1 MTKLR
6 RTFEV
11 SRTSRRGRRRTQCSG
26 SRRGRRRTQCSG
38 SRRGRRRTQFLI
50 LAALVLLAAA
60 VPAPAPAQQ
69 QDLPAVF
76 SEVIDVRVVNIEVVV
91 TDRQGNRIHDLK
103 ASDFELLV
111 DGEPTPISYFTEIDE
126 GLAQETA
133 GGNVAGVPELDANAP
148 VGTSFL
154 IFVDDFFAIKRDRDR
169 VLDRLEEDLAQLG
182 PTDRVAAV
190 AFDGM
195 SVTMLTTWT
204 NSPSQLS
211 DALREARRRRT
222 FGMMRGAEL
231 RTNDDEQTEQANLRA
246 LANRFAEEGGVELPE
261 DVLRNSLR
269 GTELR
274 YATNLESQ
282 LKSSV
287 LAAVATLR
295 SFANRPGRKVMLLLA
310 GGWPESPALY
320 TIAKGGIGVD
330 SLGAA
335 SDSRLMSQDDLYG
348 PLVSAANLIGYT
360 LYPVDVPGF
369 RPTFSFD
376 ASTGFDSNSA
386 ADPSA
391 GAGAFQEREMLQH
404 NTLQLLA
411 HSTGGVPMINSGRDT
426 ALADVVADTRS
437 YYWLGFEPQR
447 REDDEVHDVEVRLV
461 DYPEYRVRSR
471 EGYVDMSRGSE
482 VTMMVEGS
490 LLFGNPPSAKPL
502 GVRFG
507 KPKKAGLGKMIVP
520 VEIAIPLDEV
530 QLLPVAGV
538 WQNELEFRVTVM
550 DKNGN
555 RSETPVEKIRIA
567 GGQEPQPG
575 QYFTYQTG
583 LELRRREHTFVIAV
597 YDPLSGA
604 ILSSSGDLGPR

>member
-6 RTFEV
+6 RTFDV
-11 SRTSRRGRRRTQCSG
+11 PW
-26 SRRGRRRTQCSG
+26 
-38 SRRGRRRTQFLI
+38 I
-50 LAALVLLAAA
+50 LAALVLLAA
-60 VPAPAPAQQ
+60 PAPAPAQQ
-69 QDLPAVF
+69 DDLPAVF

-91 TDRQGNRIHDLK
+91 TDKQGNRIHGLK

-111 DGEPTPISYFTEIDE
+111 DGEPAPINYFTEIEE
-126 GLAQETA
+126 GLATETA
-133 GGNVAGVPELDANAP
+133 GADIAGVPNLDPNAP

-154 IFVDDFFAIKRDRDR
+154 LFIDDFFSIGRDRDR
-169 VLDRLEEDLAQLG
+169 VLDRLEDDLTQLG
-182 PTDRVAAV
+182 PADRVAAV
-190 AFDGM
+190 AFNGK
-195 SVTMLTTWT
+195 SVAMLTTWT

-211 DALREARRRRT
+211 EALRQARRRKT
-222 FGMMRGAEL
+222 FGLMRIAEL
-231 RTNDDEQTEQANLRA
+231 RTSDQERTEQANLRA
-246 LANRFAEEGGVELPE
+246 IANRFAEDGGVQLPE

-282 LKSSV
+282 LERSV

-320 TIAKGGIGVD
+320 TIADRGIVAAR
-330 SLGAA
+330 LGAS

-369 RPTFSFD
+369 RPQFSLG
-376 ASTGFDSNSA
+376 ASAGIDGNSA
-386 ADPSA
+386 GDPSR
-391 GAGAFQEREMLQH
+391 GAGAFQDRELLQH
-404 NTLQLLA
+404 STLQLLA
-411 HSTGGVPMINSGRDT
+411 HATGGLPMINSRRDT

-447 REDDEVHDVEVRLV
+447 REDDEVHDIDVRLV
-461 DYPEYRVRSR
+461 GYPEYRVRSR
-471 EGYVDMSRGSE
+471 EGYVDMSRGAE

-507 KPKKAGLGKMIVP
+507 KPQRGGRGKMVVP
-520 VEIAIPLDEV
+520 VAVAIPLDEV
-530 QLLPVAGV
+530 ALLPVAGV

-550 DKNGN
+550 DKNGS

-567 GGQEPQPG
+567 GNQEPQPG
-575 QYFTYQTG
+575 QYFTYQTS
-583 LELRRREHTFVIAV
+583 LQLRRREHTFVIAV
-597 YDPLSGA
+597 YDPLTGA
-604 ILSSSGDLGPR
+604 ILSSSGAIGPK

>member
-6 RTFEV
+6 RTFD
-11 SRTSRRGRRRTQCSG
+11 GPW
-26 SRRGRRRTQCSG
+26 
-38 SRRGRRRTQFLI
+38 I

-60 VPAPAPAQQ
+60 VAAPAPASAQQ
-69 QDLPAVF
+69 DDLPAVF

-91 TDRQGNRIHDLK
+91 TDKQGNRIHGLK

-111 DGEPTPISYFTEIDE
+111 DDEPTPISYFTEIEE
-126 GLAQETA
+126 GLARET
-133 GGNVAGVPELDANAP
+133 GGGEVAAVPDLDPNAP

-154 IFVDDFFAIKRDRDR
+154 VFIDDFFGIKRDRDR
-169 VLDRLEEDLAQLG
+169 VLDRLEEDLTQLG

-190 AFDGM
+190 AFDGK

-211 DALREARRRRT
+211 DALRQARRRRT
-222 FGMMRGAEL
+222 FGMMRIAEL
-231 RTNDDEQTEQANLRA
+231 RTNDDERTEQANLRA

-261 DVLRNSLR
+261 DVLRSSLR

-282 LKSSV
+282 LERSV

-295 SFANRPGRKVMLLLA
+295 SFANRRGRKVMLLLA

-320 TIAKGGIGVD
+320 TIASGGLGVE

-335 SDSRLMSQDDLYG
+335 ADSRLMSQDDLYG

-369 RPTFSFD
+369 RPAFPLD
-376 ASTGFDSNSA
+376 ASVGFDSNA
-386 ADPSA
+386 ASDPSG
-391 GAGAFQEREMLQH
+391 GAGAFQERELLQH
-404 NTLQLLA
+404 STLRLLA
-411 HSTGGVPMINSGRDT
+411 HSTGGVAMINSGRDT
-426 ALADVVADTRS
+426 ALADAVADTRS

-461 DYPEYRVRSR
+461 GYPDYRVRSR

-482 VTMMVEGS
+482 VTMMVEGA

-507 KPKKAGLGKMIVP
+507 KPQRAGLGKMILP

-550 DKNGN
+550 DKNGS
-555 RSETPVEKIRIA
+555 RSDTPVEKIRIA
-567 GGQEPQPG
+567 GNQQPQPG
-575 QYFTYQTG
+575 QYFTYQTS